1 VAQGECE
8 MASTVINH
16 GDLCFCRQN
25 WSFSLVLDDMGA
37 DSRCA
42 RRQAVRVMTTNH
54 TTQTD
59 PGARAR
65 VIKLGLDIHSSL
77 IVVVRQVD
85 EQPSQPPQRFNQDGF
100 IGFVRRQLA
109 QADSVHSCYEAG
121 PFGFVLH
128 RRLVAMGVSNVI
140 VRPRDWSTYGERV
153 KTDGRDAGALC
164 SCLDRYLSGN
174 LGALAVVWVPSEAE
188 EASRSLGRQ
197 RQSLVR
203 DRTRIIL
210 RGKSLARLRGL
221 DLASDWWHERIF
233 PKLDVPEDLRAQLA
247 GWQRIVLQID
257 AEQAALTAQLEDA
270 APAGLP
276 SYLGALTWELLRRE
290 VGDWHRFR
298 NRRQVASYTGLCPS
312 EHSSGRSR
320 QQGSITR
327 HGNPRIRHL
336 LVEAAWRLL
345 RYQHSYHAV
354 AKWREAL
361 LAVPCSAARK
371 KKIIVA
377 IARQL
382 AVDLWRLA
390 TGRATAH
397 QLGLATA

>member
-1 VAQGECE
+1 
-8 MASTVINH
+8 MSTN
-16 GDLCFCRQN
+16 QY
-25 WSFSLVLDDMGA
+25 M
-37 DSRCA
+37 
-42 RRQAVRVMTTNH
+42 
-54 TTQTD
+54 QTG

-65 VIKLGLDIHSSL
+65 VVKLGLDIHSSL

-85 EQPSQPPQRFNQDGF
+85 EQASQPPQRFSEEGF
-100 IGFVRRQLA
+100 IGFVHRQLA

-121 PFGFVLH
+121 PFGYVLH
-128 RRLVAMGVSNVI
+128 RRLVAMGVRNLV

-174 LGALAVVWVPSEAE
+174 RGALAVVWIPSEAE
-188 EASRSLGRQ
+188 EAARSVGRQ
-197 RQSLVR
+197 RQSLAR
-203 DRTRIIL
+203 DRVRLTL
-210 RGKSLARLRGL
+210 RGKGLARLRGL
-221 DLASDWWHERIF
+221 SLPKEWWRERIF
-233 PKLDVPEDLRAQLA
+233 PKLDLPDDLRTQLC
-247 GWQRIVLQID
+247 GWQRIILQID
-257 AEQAALTAQLEDA
+257 AELAAVTDQLQAA
-270 APAGLP
+270 APAELP
-276 SYLGALTWELLRRE
+276 CYLGAMTWELLRRE
-290 VGDWHRFR
+290 VGDWRRFH

-320 QQGSITR
+320 LQGSINR

-345 RYQHSYHAV
+345 RYQPSYHAV

-361 LAVPCSAARK
+361 LAATCSTARK

-382 AVDLWRLA
+382 AIDLWRLS
-390 TGRATAH
+390 TGRASAQ

>member
-1 VAQGECE
+1 
-8 MASTVINH
+8 MTIN
-16 GDLCFCRQN
+16 Q
-25 WSFSLVLDDMGA
+25 
-37 DSRCA
+37 
-42 RRQAVRVMTTNH
+42 

-77 IVVVRQVD
+77 IVVVRQED
-85 EQPSQPPQRFNQDGF
+85 EQASQPPQRFSEEGF
-100 IGFVRRQLA
+100 IGYVRRQLA

-128 RRLVAMGVSNVI
+128 RRLVGMGVHNVV

-174 LGALAVVWVPSEAE
+174 LGALAVVWVPSEAQ
-188 EASRSLGRQ
+188 EAARSLGRQ
-197 RQSLVR
+197 RQSMIR

-210 RGKSLARLRGL
+210 RGKGLARLRGL
-221 DLASDWWHERIF
+221 ALPGDWWQERTF
-233 PKLDVPEDLRAQLA
+233 PKLDLPDDLRTQLA

-257 AEQAALTAQLEDA
+257 AEQATLTGQLQDA
-270 APAGLP
+270 APAELP
-276 SYLGALTWELLRRE
+276 CYLGAMTWELLRRE
-290 VGDWHRFR
+290 VGDWHRFH

-320 QQGSITR
+320 LQGSITR

-345 RYQHSYHAV
+345 RHQPGYHAV

-390 TGRATAH
+390 TGRATAQ
-397 QLGLATA
+397 QLGLAIV